1 MTTALF
7 RQEVLE
13 GQKAQWL
20 GAIRIARPPSFAWV
34 TGISIVLAL
43 ALLAFSVWGQVTRKA
58 RLGGLLVPT
67 GGLVQ
72 VVAPQAGT
80 VADWMVA
87 EGDSVIAGQTLARI
101 SLERHTANGE
111 AHALSRIAMEQ
122 RRSSL
127 EAELRVVDQ
136 QTRQRHDALSDRIR
150 SLATEERQAQDNLET
165 SAQRVQLAQQN
176 LRRYQELASSG
187 FVSALQAQERHE
199 ELLDLLARQSA
210 AQRQVQALQRDQQSL
225 VAEQAQN
232 ASSGQSSR
240 QQVQRALA
248 SLDQEA
254 IEADAR
260 QAVLLKASKAG
271 RVSAVAVQRG
281 HTVQPGQPVMSLVT
295 QVQPAATAPTHDSA
309 SADGALEA
317 HLFAPTRTAGF
328 VRPGQP
334 VWLRYAAYP
343 YQKFGMA
350 RGEVL
355 QVSESPLNAQ
365 ELPPGL
371 AQGVISLA
379 GTQEPLRRITVRL
392 DQQFIEAYGERIAL
406 TAGASLE
413 ADVVQERRSVWEWL
427 FEPLLAARQ
436 HWKVLSDLPGMAGP
450 GG

>member
-1 MTTALF
+1 
-7 RQEVLE
+7 
-13 GQKAQWL
+13 
-20 GAIRIARPPSFAWV
+20 
-34 TGISIVLAL
+34 
-43 ALLAFSVWGQVTRKA
+43 
-58 RLGGLLVPT
+58 
-67 GGLVQ
+67 
-72 VVAPQAGT
+72 
-80 VADWMVA
+80 
-87 EGDSVIAGQTLARI
+87 
-101 SLERHTANGE
+101 
-111 AHALSRIAMEQ
+111 
-122 RRSSL
+122 
-127 EAELRVVDQ
+127 
-136 QTRQRHDALSDRIR
+136 
-150 SLATEERQAQDNLET
+150 
-165 SAQRVQLAQQN
+165 
-176 LRRYQELASSG
+176 
-187 FVSALQAQERHE
+187 
-199 ELLDLLARQSA
+199 
-210 AQRQVQALQRDQQSL
+210 VQALQRDQQSL

-309 SADGALEA
+309 PADGALEA